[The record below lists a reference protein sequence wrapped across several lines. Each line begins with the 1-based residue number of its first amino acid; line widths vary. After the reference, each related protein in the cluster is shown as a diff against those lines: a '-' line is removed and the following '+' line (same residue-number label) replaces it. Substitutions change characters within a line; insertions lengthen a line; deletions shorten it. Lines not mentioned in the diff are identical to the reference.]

1 MMRRLFAFLLL
12 FTLGAAAPAPSRDW
26 SRQVAESPA
35 GWTFGKAGAP
45 LLTEYASF
53 GCPTCGR
60 FAAASG
66 PALTAA
72 VKAGKLRFS
81 YRPFLIFPQDRAAS
95 ALTRCV
101 PAPRR
106 FAFIKALLAGQS
118 DIKAKLAAADADE
131 SVRARLTAAE
141 FEGPASHAVAI
152 ADAAGLLEL
161 AAAHGLGKVPASAC
175 LADEKQ
181 HRWVSEADL
190 EARVAGVAHTPTY
203 FWKGAELPASLTPEQ
218 LVALLPR

>member
-12 FTLGAAAPAPSRDW
+12 LALGAAAPAPSRDW
-26 SRQVAESPA
+26 TRHVVESQA

-66 PALTAA
+66 PAIHAA
-72 VKAGKLRFS
+72 VKAGKLRFA
-81 YRPFLIFPQDRAAS
+81 YRPFLIFPHDRAA
-95 ALTRCV
+95 AVLARCV

-106 FAFIKALLAGQS
+106 MGFIEAVLAAQS
-118 DIKAKLAAADADE
+118 ATRAKLAADADE
-131 SVRARLTAAE
+131 RMRKRLSDAE
-141 FEGPASHAVAI
+141 FEGPLPHAAVI
-152 ADAAGLLEL
+152 AEAAGLLEL
-161 AAAHGLGKVPASAC
+161 TASHGLPAAAARAC
-175 LADEKQ
+175 LADQK
-181 HRWVSEADL
+181 HHAWVVEADL

-203 FWKGAELPASLTPEQ
+203 KWKGAELPASLTPEQ